1 MVDKIK
7 EYLSKKIEESKTETN
22 LNNELTDLLLFI
34 EEEEIK
40 KINAEVH
47 EIEKDLENIIDFDEW
62 AAREYGE
69 TKVDYNGTAW
79 NLYKAGYRKI
89 KS

>member
-1 MVDKIK
+1 MTNKIK
-7 EYLSKKIEESKTETN
+7 EYLTKKIEETKTETN

>member
-1 MVDKIK
+1 MTNKIK
-7 EYLSKKIEESKTETN
+7 EYLTKKIEETKNETN